1 MKEIPIPYVRANQW
15 GIVIFILSG
24 ILLQQF
30 TLIVAL
36 LVIQL
41 IGFLGGIQWNLFV
54 QVAKPFLKDRLQHA
68 QTEAQ
73 ELQRFNNSIAI
84 ILLAAATLAHYTG
97 LITISVILAGMVAL
111 AAFVAICGYCI
122 GCTLYFQYKQWKLR
136 RS

>member
-15 GIVIFILSG
+15 GIVIFILAG
-24 ILLQQF
+24 ILLQQYA
-30 TLIVAL
+30 LIAAL
-36 LVIQL
+36 LAIQIL
-41 IGFLGGIQWNLFV
+41 GFLGGIQWNLFV

-68 QTEAQ
+68 ETEAQ

-84 ILLAAATLAHYTG
+84 ILLAASTLAFYMGGTT
-97 LITISVILAGMVAL
+97 LSVILAGMVAL

-136 RS
+136 KR

>member
-15 GIVIFILSG
+15 GIVIFILAG
-24 ILLQQF
+24 ILLQQY

-36 LVIQL
+36 FIIQI

-68 QTEAQ
+68 ETEAQ

-84 ILLAAATLAHYTG
+84 ILLAASTLAYSVG
-97 LITISVILAGMVAL
+97 LTTLSVVLAGMVAL

-136 RS
+136 KR